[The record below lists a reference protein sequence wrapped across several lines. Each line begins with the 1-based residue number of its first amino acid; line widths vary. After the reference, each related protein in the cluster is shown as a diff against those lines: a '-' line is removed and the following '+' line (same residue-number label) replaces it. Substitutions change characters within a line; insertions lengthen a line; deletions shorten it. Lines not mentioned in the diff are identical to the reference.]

1 MLGRCLHFD
10 IAGFGDL
17 HCVQRSL
24 PQPGHWEKGRAW
36 EADVYLTLL
45 VYLNKGGRPNAPLA
59 ILESNRVAGDEV
71 ESYMVP
77 QKPPGLSLCCLLV
90 DPGATTEGPEVCLG
104 Y

>member
-1 MLGRCLHFD
+1 M
-10 IAGFGDL
+10 I
-17 HCVQRSL
+17 
-24 PQPGHWEKGRAW
+24 QPGFHEEETALQTGCCRSST
-36 EADVYLTLL
+36 DFLL
-45 VYLNKGGRPNAPLA
+45 NWYKCLNKGGRPNAPLA